1 MKYKSMLF
9 YILIFIFSISLY
21 GCSTD
26 KSELNEISLVVG
38 MGIDKISSDNSF
50 VVTLE
55 IINPNG
61 TKDDNN
67 ALKKGNNS
75 IIQTSTGNS
84 IFDAVQNFSKNSSTL
99 LDFSHAKV
107 IILSK
112 ELCESESGVSEAMDY
127 LNRNRQMRSTN
138 WILVSNKSAKEILKS
153 KIPNE
158 GAISNGINTMMSLF
172 ERNGPIVPMTINS
185 FIIESKKESNSSF
198 APVIDIEK
206 SKDSTAPRITVEK
219 MAILK
224 NNRLIAI
231 LTSEESKNLF
241 WMADYTKG
249 HTDIF
254 PLKSAKNNTNITTRV
269 FKQSTQIIPHL
280 TEEGFNMEIRCKGS
294 AFIEQAGNIDM
305 SPENI
310 SRFEYDIESVLKGEL
325 NKLITKSQKN
335 LDTDFVG
342 FSTKI
347 YSNYPK
353 EWLNIKKDWDKI
365 FPNIKYKIS
374 FEIKLT
380 NIGIIKDPVVRN
392 EEETSK

>member
-1 MKYKSMLF
+1 MKYKSTLF
-9 YILIFIFSISLY
+9 YILLFIFSISLY

-38 MGIDKISSDNSF
+38 MGIDKMSSDNSF

-55 IINPNG
+55 IINPNS
-61 TKDDNN
+61 TKDGNN
-67 ALKKGNNS
+67 GLKKENNS

-84 IFDAVQNFSKNSSTL
+84 IFDAIQNFSKNSSAL

-112 ELCESESGVSEAMDY
+112 ELCESQSGVSEVMDY
-127 LNRNRQMRSTN
+127 LNRNRQIRSTN
-138 WILVSNKSAKEILKS
+138 WILISNKPAKEILKG
-153 KIPNE
+153 KILNE
-158 GAISNGINTMMSLF
+158 ASISNGINTMMSLF
-172 ERNGPIVPMTINS
+172 ERSGSIVPMTINN
-185 FIIESKKESNSSF
+185 FIIESKKESNSAF

-219 MAILK
+219 MAIFK
-224 NNRLIAI
+224 NNRLIGI
-231 LTSEESKNLF
+231 LTSEESKNFF

-254 PLKSAKNNTNITTRV
+254 PLKSAKNNINITASV

-294 AFIEQAGNIDM
+294 AFIEQAENIDI
-305 SPENI
+305 SPEDV
-310 SRFEYDIESVLKGEL
+310 SRFEYAIESVLKDEL

-335 LDTDFVG
+335 LDTDFIG

-347 YSNYPK
+347 YNNYPK
-353 EWLNIKKDWDKI
+353 KWFNIKKNWDKI
-365 FPNIKYKIS
+365 FPNMKYEIS

-380 NIGIIKDPVVRN
+380 NIGIIKDPVMRN
-392 EEETSK
+392 EEETTK